1 MPEQDV
7 NTEAVVTP
15 TGVVEQPATAPE
27 TSVGQVATGDGV
39 QPTGDVTPDAAAAPA
54 EQQAEQA
61 KDPVPY
67 DRFKTVNDEKNEL
80 AAQNQQLQEHLELL
94 GKQPTTPQPEVKAP
108 PSLTLAVMKEMGMDP
123 EGMATNA
130 EMAQVTDTV
139 ARIMAQQNS
148 SQNNAQNFMASNP
161 DFAEVVGANDASG
174 NFIAAPP
181 LLRAFQKDPQLA
193 ADLRAAGA
201 GGNRLAYKIAVAD
214 PIYQQ
219 QLADKAKTA
228 PVVAGEAAEQ
238 AIKAAATMTSVSAVG
253 TTGAIDK
260 GAQFANM
267 TDDQIKAHGEEI
279 MRKGGVAV

>member
-108 PSLTLAVMKEMGMDP
+108 
-123 EGMATNA
+123 
-130 EMAQVTDTV
+130 
-139 ARIMAQQNS
+139 
-148 SQNNAQNFMASNP
+148 
-161 DFAEVVGANDASG
+161 
-174 NFIAAPP
+174 
-181 LLRAFQKDPQLA
+181 
-193 ADLRAAGA
+193 
-201 GGNRLAYKIAVAD
+201 
-214 PIYQQ
+214 
-219 QLADKAKTA
+219 
-228 PVVAGEAAEQ
+228 
-238 AIKAAATMTSVSAVG
+238 
-253 TTGAIDK
+253 
-260 GAQFANM
+260 
-267 TDDQIKAHGEEI
+267 
-279 MRKGGVAV
+279 

>member
-1 MPEQDV
+1 MAKDV

-15 TGVVEQPATAPE
+15 TGVVEQPATAPD
-27 TSVGQVATGDGV
+27 TSVGQVATDDGV
-39 QPTGDVTPDAAAAPA
+39 QPTGDVTPEAAAAPA
-54 EQQAEQA
+54 GQQAEQA

-94 GKQPTTPQPEVKAP
+94 GKQPTTPQAEVKAP
-108 PSLTLAVMKEMGMDP
+108 PSLTLEVMKQMGMDP
-123 EGMATNA
+123 DGVATNA

-148 SQNNAQNFMASNP
+148 SQNNAQNFIVSNP

-193 ADLRAAGA
+193 ADLRAAGT
-201 GGNRLAYKIAVAD
+201 GSNRLAYKIAVAD

-228 PVVAGEAAEQ
+228 PVVAGEVAEQ

-253 TTGAIDK
+253 STGAIDK
-260 GAQFANM
+260 GAQFAAM
-267 TDDQIKAHGEEI
+267 TDEQIKVHGEEI